1 MIEEEAKTDANDHSN
16 RRGIVEALDAHEL
29 AIERGEVNAAAA
41 WRIRIYHGQGVVHGA
56 WFEGGSCFI
65 FVLVR
70 MPRAQDSDST
80 SRGLKGHG
88 EMQGESATRSG
99 VCEERWDSGCIDW
112 DGLMAALQHLD
123 QDCHSS

>member
-1 MIEEEAKTDANDHSN
+1 M
-16 RRGIVEALDAHEL
+16 
-29 AIERGEVNAAAA
+29 
-41 WRIRIYHGQGVVHGA
+41 HGA

-99 VCEERWDSGCIDW
+99 VCEERWDSGCVDW